1 MIRFLQGLAITA
13 LVIVLGYAFTLG
25 WMLPACTDVPSAVLM
40 AGILVV
46 VGSLI
51 ALPISLGIVLAIGVF
66 VVFAEPLGTPRRRR
80 IALLAVVPLVLA
92 VGGAGDVL
100 GHVHAG
106 NPDRC
111 SMGVWH

>member
-1 MIRFLQGLAITA
+1 M
-13 LVIVLGYAFTLG
+13 IVLGYAFTLG

-46 VGSLI
+46 IAPLI
-51 ALPISLGIVLAIGVF
+51 ALPVSLAVLLAIGVF

-80 IALLAVVPLVLA
+80 IALLGVVPLVLA
-92 VGGAGDVL
+92 VGAAGDVL

>member
-1 MIRFLQGLAITA
+1 MNRLLQGVAITA
-13 LVIVLGYAFTLG
+13 LVILLGYALTLG

-51 ALPISLGIVLAIGVF
+51 APPVSLGILLVIGVF
-66 VVFAEPLGTPRRRR
+66 VVFAEPLQTPRRRR
-80 IALLAVVPLVLA
+80 IALLGVVPLVLA
-92 VGGAGDVL
+92 VGLAGDVL